1 MKLNINTLKEH
12 IQKEGLRLMNE
23 EAENLKKLESTIE
36 DIDEGL
42 IDLYEKK
49 FDKLKKDEEKAVAEE
64 EFSQLKRIKDEQSEV
79 LDKLI
84 RFYEK
89 KVEVLNKIGNE
100 IKSSASEVG
109 TKGRDVF
116 SNKPMEEFKNEDITQ
131 NTKIKIAGS
140 SKFFIVEKVSEN
152 NTYNVLESNIAGIEP
167 GDFLKISDMKIGG
180 SGNVTIYRK
189 VGDRFDELKTM
200 KFNNVTEIVKNPS

>member
-23 EAENLKKLESTIE
+23 EAENIKKLESTIE

-49 FDKLKKDEEKAVAEE
+49 FEKLKKDEEKAVADE
-64 EFSQLKRIKDEQSEV
+64 EFSQLKRIKDEQVEV

-84 RFYEK
+84 TFYEK
-89 KVEVLNKIGNE
+89 KVEVLNKIGDE
-100 IKSSASEVG
+100 IKNSASEVG

-116 SNKPMEEFKNEDITQ
+116 SNKSMEEFKNEDIAQ

-140 SKFFIVEKVSEN
+140 SKFFIAEKVSEN
-152 NTYNVLESNIAGIEP
+152 NTYNVLESNITGIEP
-167 GDFLKISDMKIGG
+167 GDFLKISDMKVGG
-180 SGNVTIYRK
+180 SGSVTVYRK

-200 KFNNVTEIVKNPS
+200 KFNNVTEIIKNPS

>member
-1 MKLNINTLKEH
+1 MKVNINILKEY
-12 IQKEGLRLMNE
+12 IQTEGLKLMKE
-23 EAENLKKLESTIE
+23 SETLEKLESTIS

-49 FDKLKKDEEKAVAEE
+49 FDKLKKDEEKAVNDEN
-64 EFSQLKRIKDEQSEV
+64 FSELKKIKDEQAEV

-84 RFYEK
+84 KFYEK
-89 KVEVLNKIGNE
+89 KVEILNKIGDE
-100 IKSSASEVG
+100 IKGNASEVG

-116 SNKPMEEFKNEDITQ
+116 NDKNLEEFKNEDIAK

-140 SKFFIVEKVSEN
+140 SKFFIVEKVSDA

-167 GDFLKISDMKIGG
+167 GDFLKISDMKVGG
-180 SGNVTIYRK
+180 SGNVTVYRK

-200 KFNNVTEIVKNPS
+200 KFNNITEIIKNPS